1 MKFKL
6 CLLILVFTLFIVP
19 NFAQTTTPPSGDDYE
34 WELVVGGFDNPIQ
47 ILHAGDGSNRL
58 FVVEQLGFVLVVENG
73 GFLPEPFLDISELL
87 TYEVIRGGY
96 TERGMIGMV
105 FHPNYEENGYFYV
118 NYVNRDEDVV
128 VVRYQVSADNPNK
141 ADPNS
146 ALQIINVGQPFP
158 NHNGGSM
165 EFSPV
170 DGYLYI
176 SVGDGGGAGDPFSNG
191 QNTSTLL
198 GKILRIDVDS
208 TEPYAVPETNPF
220 VGNDA
225 YAPEIWALGLRNVWR
240 MSFDRAT
247 GDLYM
252 ADVGQEKVEEVNV
265 QRATSTGGE
274 NYGWNAMEGS
284 ERYNPNTV
292 VPESHTLPVAEYGHD
307 LGCSIT
313 GGNVYR
319 GTNLPELD
327 GVYFY
332 GDYCNGRTWA
342 MVFDETAETWIS
354 AEFIETGWQIVSF
367 GEDEQGEVY
376 LVNYKGD
383 IYRLTRKG

>member
-1 MKFKL
+1 MP
-6 CLLILVFTLFIVP
+6 T
-19 NFAQTTTPPSGDDYE
+19 FAQITNPNGGDYT
-34 WELVVGGFDNPIQ
+34 WEFVVGGFDNPIQ
-47 ILHAGDGSNRL
+47 IVNAGDGSNRL

-73 GFLPEPFLDISELL
+73 AFLPDPFLDISELL

-146 ALQIINVGQPFP
+146 ALHIITVGQPFP

-191 QNTSTLL
+191 QNTSALL
-198 GKILRIDVDS
+198 GKILRIDVNS
-208 TEPYAVPETNPF
+208 AEPYTVPDTNPF

-240 MSFDRAT
+240 MSFDRTT

-265 QRATSTGGE
+265 QRANSLGGE

-284 ERYNPNTV
+284 ERYNPNMAI
-292 VPESHTLPVAEYGHD
+292 PEPHTLPVAEYGHD

-319 GTNLPELD
+319 GTALPELES
-327 GVYFY
+327 VYFY
-332 GDYCNGRTWA
+332 GDYCNGRTWSL
-342 MVFDETAETWIS
+342 VFDDASGTWSS
-354 AEFIETGWQIVSF
+354 AEFIETGRQIVSF

-376 LVNYKGD
+376 LVDYKGD
-383 IYRLTRKG
+383 IYRLARKG